1 MNHTL
6 HKVTDVPLP
15 TPPSQKRRS
24 GHGLYNLNRTQE
36 KVKTKCWILVLASAM
51 TAICHAQ
58 TNFAIST
65 PNAQFAFLVNGTN
78 NSPTLTLTAGA
89 TYMFVMNTTPNFH
102 PVAIATT
109 NTLPAQLYS
118 GDAVQAPIFSGT
130 NFVTIPP
137 TNFPTNLWYI
147 CAIHGFFGKINV
159 IPPVATPP
167 PPNTI
172 ISIVLSRTNVTV
184 TSTGTST
191 SYAFVPQFSSN
202 LLSGT
207 WLDVSNFANV
217 TNTFANG
224 TNTTVF
230 DRLDPICG
238 PGVFIRIS
246 QEPPH

>member
-1 MNHTL
+1 M
-6 HKVTDVPLP
+6 
-15 TPPSQKRRS
+15 
-24 GHGLYNLNRTQE
+24 
-36 KVKTKCWILVLASAM
+36 KTKCWILVPAIAM

-65 PNAQFAFLVNGTN
+65 PNAQFAFVVNGTN
-78 NSPTLTLTAGA
+78 NNPTLTLTAGA

-102 PVAIATT
+102 PVAVATT

-118 GDAVQAPIFSGT
+118 GDAVQAAITAGT
-130 NFVTIPP
+130 NFVTIPA

-159 IPPVATPP
+159 VPPVATPP
-167 PPNTI
+167 PPNTL

-184 TSTGTST
+184 TSTGTT
-191 SYAFVPQFSSN
+191 TTYAFVPQFSSN

-207 WLDVSNFANV
+207 WLDVSNFANI

-238 PGVFIRIS
+238 PNVFIRIS
-246 QEPPH
+246 QEPPP